1 VIYFCETEG
10 FLGLLWRFS
19 CPIGFYITTVQY
31 ISAIRRCKNLSKKI
45 KEYRKTYYEEYYSSM
60 RKKIYEMLDNRCNNP
75 FCHVVGGETDVR
87 CLVVVPVLL
96 DKTKTRRKSLY
107 DLYKHILNNPDMYE
121 LLCYNCRAIRE
132 YEYEKNVVQK
142 SEQDKPAGK
151 VALKEPLKR
160 DVKEEDEEYVEQDE
174 EWVDEEFTLDLDI
187 VVENLLDNYLAG
199 DSKGVGKKL
208 DEFVVDGQI
217 KAGQKAEVLKRLK
230 RKKAKLV

>member
-1 VIYFCETEG
+1 
-10 FLGLLWRFS
+10 
-19 CPIGFYITTVQY
+19 VQY

-75 FCHVVGGETDVR
+75 FCHVVGGETDER

-142 SEQDKPAGK
+142 SEQVKPAGK

-160 DVKEEDEEYVEQDE
+160 DVKQEDEEYVEQDE

-199 DSKGVGKKL
+199 DSKAVGKKL
-208 DEFVVDGQI
+208 DEFVSDGQI
-217 KAGQKAEVLKRLK
+217 KAGQKAEVMKRLK

>member
-1 VIYFCETEG
+1 MIYFCETEG
-10 FLGLLWRFS
+10 FLGYLWRFS
-19 CPIGFYITTVQY
+19 LPIGFYITTVQY

-75 FCHVVGGETDVR
+75 FCHVVGGETDER

-142 SEQDKPAGK
+142 SEQVKPAGK
-151 VALKEPLKR
+151 VALKEPLER
-160 DVKEEDEEYVEQDE
+160 DVKEEDEEYVKQDE

-199 DSKGVGKKL
+199 DSKAVGKKL

-217 KAGQKAEVLKRLK
+217 KAGQKAEVMKRLK